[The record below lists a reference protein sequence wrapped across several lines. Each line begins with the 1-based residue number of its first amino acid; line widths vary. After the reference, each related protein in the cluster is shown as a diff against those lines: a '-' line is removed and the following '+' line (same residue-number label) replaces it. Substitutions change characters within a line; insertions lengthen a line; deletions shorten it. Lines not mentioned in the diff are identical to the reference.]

1 MKISRLRSKH
11 RWEAKNNMK
20 KVLSIVL
27 VLLTLCACANKDNQS
42 KISNGSDVIFSGPNG
57 VSYTKQDIY
66 DAMKTIDADLIVNDI
81 LKHIA
86 MKNENIDLDD
96 INSQVDE
103 LIDMYTSM
111 GYEEYIISQY
121 GSMEVFREYYVS
133 QLLVNELSKVYV
145 LENYDKLLS
154 EDSPVK
160 MQMAI
165 FNELADAEKCI
176 EDVNNGSTF
185 DMAAVNNNSTNTPQ
199 SSVYSDSDQTLVYD
213 VKEYLNS
220 TDTIGLS
227 SIITYT
233 TSAVGTDGTSSETST
248 YYVLNIESR
257 NADDFKDE
265 YVELMA
271 ANQELSTVKN
281 YFLDNHDISFYDQ
294 DIYKLMSSEYEVLK

>member
-1 MKISRLRSKH
+1 
-11 RWEAKNNMK
+11 
-20 KVLSIVL
+20 
-27 VLLTLCACANKDNQS
+27 
-42 KISNGSDVIFSGPNG
+42 
-57 VSYTKQDIY
+57 
-66 DAMKTIDADLIVNDI
+66 
-81 LKHIA
+81 
-86 MKNENIDLDD
+86 
-96 INSQVDE
+96 
-103 LIDMYTSM
+103 M
-111 GYEEYIISQY
+111 GYESYIIAQY
-121 GSMEVFREYYVS
+121 GSLDAFREYYLS
-133 QLLVNELSKVYV
+133 QLLINELSKVYV

-154 EDSPVK
+154 EDAPVK

-165 FNELADAEKCI
+165 FSELADAEKCI

-199 SSVYSDSDQTLVYD
+199 STVYSDSDETLVYD

-233 TSAVGTDGTSSETST
+233 TSAVGADGTTAETST

-265 YVELMA
+265 YVELMSA
-271 ANQELSTVKN
+271 KQDLSTVEN
-281 YFLDNHDISFYDQ
+281 YFLDKHDISFYDQ